1 VVTESIVQE
10 APEGVE
16 AEAAGKSTRERILDV
31 ALDLFTE
38 KGYDKT
44 SLREIAEQLGF
55 TKAAL
60 YYHFA
65 SKEDILMALH
75 MRLHDFGSEALAQM
89 DGEEPTAAQ
98 WGRVLEQMVDQ
109 MLDNRK
115 ILLLHER
122 NQAAF
127 EALHRDDHDAEND
140 DLQQRFRRVLS
151 DPRLPAED
159 RVRMGAAFGAV
170 MGGIFIAGE
179 AFDDISSED
188 LSATLRGVVHD
199 LLG

>member
-1 VVTESIVQE
+1 M
-10 APEGVE
+10 
-16 AEAAGKSTRERILDV
+16 

-75 MRLHDFGSEALAQM
+75 LRIHEFGSAALAGLG
-89 DGEEPTAAQ
+89 DDPPTPAVWLAM
-98 WGRVLEQMVDQ
+98 LEQVSQQ

-115 ILLLHER
+115 IF
-122 NQAAF
+122 Q
-127 EALHRDDHDAEND
+127 
-140 DLQQRFRRVLS
+140 
-151 DPRLPAED
+151 
-159 RVRMGAAFGAV
+159 GCT
-170 MGGIFIAGE
+170 
-179 AFDDISSED
+179 
-188 LSATLRGVVHD
+188 SATRPPSRPCTARSMTRSTTTCKRRSPGSSPICASRWRT
-199 LLG
+199 G